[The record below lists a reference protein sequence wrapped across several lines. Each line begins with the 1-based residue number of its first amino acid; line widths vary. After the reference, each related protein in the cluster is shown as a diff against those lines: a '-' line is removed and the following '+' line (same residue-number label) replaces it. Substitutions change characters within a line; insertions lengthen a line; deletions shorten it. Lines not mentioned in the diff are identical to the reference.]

1 MLKVPTVIPKK
12 HEKLNRKTVAYI
24 KTEKPDILTAKTE
37 RRCEK
42 RELFKVRKRLRSPR
56 FYIKIKPGNIIELVL
71 TGYESTI
78 TFALLFREIVS
89 LLVPGDWE

>member
-37 RRCEK
+37 RRCK
-42 RELFKVRKRLRSPR
+42 K
-56 FYIKIKPGNIIELVL
+56 G
-71 TGYESTI
+71 G
-78 TFALLFREIVS
+78 IV
-89 LLVPGDWE
+89 